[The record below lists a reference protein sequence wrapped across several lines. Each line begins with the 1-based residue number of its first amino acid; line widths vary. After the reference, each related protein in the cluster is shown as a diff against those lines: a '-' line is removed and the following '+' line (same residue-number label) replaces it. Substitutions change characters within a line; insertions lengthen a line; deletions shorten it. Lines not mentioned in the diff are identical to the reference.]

1 MPKFTYFYQKPLLMI
16 EQPPKIRQYNVAEL
30 TRLLQ
35 NEDINNL
42 VLDIN
47 SKYLYWSDIKYKQLP
62 DGLTPQKLWKCVKF
76 TRTGQM
82 LLLWGKYNLKVPFTP
97 AMQSMCHDL
106 DMEFGGFWG
115 SSSKVDEKARQ
126 HYLVSSVMEEAIA
139 SSIMEGASTTRRKAK
154 EMLRKGITPKTKS
167 ERMVFNNYESIRFII
182 DHKND
187 PLTTELLLSLHKNMT
202 RGTLDDS
209 VDEGRFRDNDEVV
222 VADGITN
229 EVFHDPPHFEDI
241 PQAIELVC
249 QLFNNQTP
257 RMYIHP
263 ILKGIIIHFIISYVH
278 PFVDGNG
285 RTARALFYWYL
296 LKSDYWLIQYIS
308 ISKIIASSKRQYEK
322 SFLYVENDGND
333 LGYFII
339 YNLRVLALAFKDLK
353 AYIERKSKEME
364 SISSFEKRGNINR
377 RQAGIL
383 QTFLTKPT
391 YTYSIKELT
400 TMTGVTRQT
409 IQADVNKLVEMGALR
424 RIRVDG
430 KQSVYGKGDK
440 YEYFT
445 QEE

>member
-1 MPKFTYFYQKPLLMI
+1 MI

-47 SKYLYWSDIKYKQLP
+47 SKYLYWSDIKYKQFP
-62 DGLTPQKLWKCVKF
+62 DGLTPQKLWECVKF

-82 LLLWGKYNLKVPFTP
+82 LLLWGKYNLNVPFTP

-115 SSSKVDEKARQ
+115 SSSKVDERTRQ

-202 RGTLDDS
+202 RGTLDDN

-249 QLFNNQTP
+249 QMFMNITHIRPHQ
-257 RMYIHP
+257 H
-263 ILKGIIIHFIISYVH
+263 
-278 PFVDGNG
+278 
-285 RTARALFYWYL
+285 AFY
-296 LKSDYWLIQYIS
+296 S
-308 ISKIIASSKRQYEK
+308 
-322 SFLYVENDGND
+322 
-333 LGYFII
+333 
-339 YNLRVLALAFKDLK
+339 
-353 AYIERKSKEME
+353 
-364 SISSFEKRGNINR
+364 
-377 RQAGIL
+377 
-383 QTFLTKPT
+383 
-391 YTYSIKELT
+391 
-400 TMTGVTRQT
+400 
-409 IQADVNKLVEMGALR
+409 
-424 RIRVDG
+424 
-430 KQSVYGKGDK
+430 
-440 YEYFT
+440 
-445 QEE
+445 